1 MQSSFQKQYIQL
13 NSEMAADVMLK
24 SEQETHRTTTQL
36 LKQVPSNGRRDKCLG
51 SLQSS
56 SLVQRPA
63 PHVPAATTGE
73 RGLRCH
79 PAAAQGSLDRLQSP
93 GRPELRAGGQGHAPC
108 ISGRAHSSCPHGPH
122 TAGRGGKP
130 HRLRTGRPMGGLADA
145 VMLQLGLSLA
155 SSALASN

>member
-36 LKQVPSNGRRDKCLG
+36 LKQVPSNGRRDKCLE

-79 PAAAQGSLDRLQSP
+79 PAAAQGPLGSLQSP
-93 GRPELRAGGQGHAPC
+93 GRPTLRAGGQGHAPG
-108 ISGRAHSSCPHGPH
+108 ISGRAHSSARTDP
-122 TAGRGGKP
+122 TLRGGAGS
-130 HRLRTGRPMGGLADA
+130 HI
-145 VMLQLGLSLA
+145 A
-155 SSALASN
+155 SGQVGQ